1 MNNKHT
7 SKQIANFIF
16 GLKGKLQ
23 CTGLCSVTCNP
34 LTINVA
40 FVSSDEA
47 LTKTSKELFEESLKY
62 GYVESHSI
70 ISLLMGSAGVGK
82 THTKHII
89 FGKLPP
95 PIRHSTH
102 LAERP
107 VRALR
112 VSITGEEWH
121 EVDDEEHDRIVA
133 DAMAIGL
140 PREFT
145 LSVLRRRIAERLL
158 KPSSPARPPVGS
170 GKQPSSLEAL
180 PQTSHTIP
188 AVSQTSFGP
197 LRQAWER
204 EVEKLVRLIRTSSG
218 LMSKQCLLKQDWV
231 YLIDSGGQRQ
241 FHEILPAFLPHT
253 SVSIFVLKLSE
264 MLSQFPS
271 NEYYVDGEPVGVSCI
286 SNLTNEEVLKQ
297 CIQTIQSQGTNIET
311 KVVVVGTH
319 RDLEEECPETREQKN
334 EQLLSMLSPAFDK
347 SLVYFGQQLKE
358 VIFPIN
364 AKTPEP
370 EDHEVAKELRTV
382 ILKAAS
388 GKKRKKTPVSWYVL
402 DQIIHRMATALRR
415 KILTREECL
424 QIAHWLHISE
434 KTFDVAIDH
443 LVSISALHYYRHLL
457 PNVVFTDPQVLL
469 DKVTELVEFHRQLS
483 NNPSV
488 QKAASGEFRRFRD
501 EAHVSIKLLSL
512 EQFNRHYSNIFTPK
526 GFLKLMEDRLI
537 IVRQIGKDEYFMP
550 CVLPVLTSQ
559 VVETHRL
566 TSSIPAAPLVILFP
580 NGWAPHGI
588 FCSLIAYLL
597 SFQNPSPWKLYPDP
611 NNSMEPKCLSRN
623 CITFQLPDA
632 PGSVTL
638 IDSFAFFEVHV
649 NAPDAV
655 CKVICYL
662 VQTAII
668 LGLQKAA
675 DTLRYKGL
683 SPELAF
689 ICQHRVANVSSAS
702 EARDRS
708 DHRIH
713 AAKIYRKHNWWICTL
728 DRAIFG
734 DLREEH
740 DIWFTA
746 PLSVGEL

>member
-1 MNNKHT
+1 MNA
-7 SKQIANFIF
+7 ICV
-16 GLKGKLQ
+16 LYE
-23 CTGLCSVTCNP
+23 P
-34 LTINVA
+34 NVG
-40 FVSSDEA
+40 FVSTDEA
-47 LTKTSKELFEESLKY
+47 LTKSTKELFEESLKY

-70 ISLLMGSAGVGK
+70 MSLLMGSAGVGK

-121 EVDDEEHDRIVA
+121 EVDNEEHDRILA
-133 DAMAIGL
+133 NAMAIGL
-140 PREFT
+140 PHEFT
-145 LSVLRRRIAERLL
+145 LSVLKRRIAERLL
-158 KPSSPARPPVGS
+158 KPASPARQRSASVGS

-180 PQTSHTIP
+180 PQSSHRMTVTLPQNSHTIMA
-188 AVSQTSFGP
+188 AVSP
-197 LRQAWER
+197 ALRQAWES
-204 EVEKLVRLIRTSSG
+204 EVEKLIKLIRTSPRPT
-218 LMSKQCLLKQDWV
+218 SKQFLLKQDWV

-271 NEYYVDGEPVGVSCI
+271 IEYYVDGKPVGLSDI
-286 SNLTNEEVLKQ
+286 SNLTNEEILKQ
-297 CIQTIQSQGTNIET
+297 CIQTIQSQQTNLET

-319 RDLEEECPETREQKN
+319 RDLEKECPETREQKN
-334 EQLLSMLSPAFDK
+334 KSLLSMLSPAFDK
-347 SLVYFGQQLKE
+347 SLVFFGQQLKE

-364 AKTPEP
+364 ARTPEP
-370 EDHEVAKELRTV
+370 EDYEVAKELRAV

-402 DQIIHRMATALRR
+402 DQIIHRMANALHR

-443 LVSISALHYYRHLL
+443 LVSISALHYYRHIL
-457 PNVVFTDPQVLL
+457 PNVLFTDPQVLL
-469 DKVTELVEFHRQLS
+469 DKVTELMEFHRQLS
-483 NNPSV
+483 NNPSD

-512 EQFNRHYSNIFTPK
+512 EQFSRHYSDIFTPK

-537 IVRQIGKDEYFMP
+537 IVRQISKDEYFMP
-550 CVLPVLTSQ
+550 CVLPVLTSE
-559 VVETHRL
+559 VVDNHRL
-566 TSSIPAAPLVILFP
+566 KSSVPAAPLIIRFA

-611 NNSMEPKCLSRN
+611 SNTMEPKCLARN

-632 PGSVTL
+632 PGAITL

-649 NAPDAV
+649 NAPDVV
-655 CKVICYL
+655 CKVICYR

-668 LGLQKAA
+668 LGIQKAA

-689 ICQHRVANVSSAS
+689 ICQHRITDVKSAS
-702 EARDRS
+702 KARDHS
-708 DHRIH
+708 DHKIH
-713 AAKIYRKHNWWICTL
+713 AAKILQKYNWWICTV
-728 DRAIFG
+728 DPAIYG
-734 DLREEH
+734 DLKEEH
-740 DIWFTA
+740 DIWIKP
-746 PLSVGEL
+746 PLNDSEL